1 MAVDAFILAQNVV
14 MSIVIGA
21 LKPETSGSMLLFI
34 WISYI
39 IGSILK
45 VVFYFGFHPWAG
57 LMRNDLKK
65 ILKFRKNPDEQ
76 PPKWN
81 ICEGTN
87 WLFNCFACKGCCT
100 CQCTGKSCGSCCT
113 TKIDLNQT
121 LESIENGEPQAEQIP
136 LVELN

>member
-57 LMRNDLKK
+57 LMRNDLKN
-65 ILKFRKNPDEQ
+65 ILNPDEQ
-76 PPKWN
+76 PTWN
-81 ICEGTN
+81 ICEVNG
-87 WLFNCFACKGCCT
+87 LFNCLACKCCCT
-100 CQCTGKSCGSCCT
+100 CCHTRNESNQDPVLAEIGQAGAERIPLKSCSQGADNEHT
-113 TKIDLNQT
+113 
-121 LESIENGEPQAEQIP
+121 
-136 LVELN
+136 V

>member
-87 WLFNCFACKGCCT
+87 WLFNCFACKCCCT
-100 CQCTGKSCGSCCT
+100 CCYTRNKS
-113 TKIDLNQT
+113 NQN
-121 LESIENGEPQAEQIP
+121 LVVMENGQARAEEIP
-136 LVELN
+136 LVDQNLVN